1 MTRMA
6 LSQSASAL
14 LRALIARSG
23 APRDRILLIEA
34 QSVDWRSLTLSGE
47 RHSIDLRVSSPHSDA
62 IAQRMCANLE
72 DAEFAIPGLIVADI
86 AVSGAPR
93 RSADG
98 STHVTI
104 EALTIAED

>member
-23 APRDRILLIEA
+23 EPRHRILLIDA

-47 RHSIDLRVSSPHSDA
+47 RHSIALRVSPPHSDA